1 MSQNPLFAT
10 TLPPMKMLHIFKF
23 TLARSN
29 PGHGVYFVLAC
40 GMIAFASF
48 FTPLGL
54 AQTPVP
60 QSLQLGNYKFNTG
73 AQLDYQILGQSHGL
87 SYKAQAQITWR
98 VQAPRYNAKFE
109 IQMPLFFGT
118 RTQTSEGL
126 LSELGV
132 KPLLFTD
139 RHRKTRTVSIDQDNG
154 LIKWADNSST
164 LGLERQHQDALS
176 VLFQLGALLGG
187 LVEPY
192 PFGST
197 LKLPVIMAQTNEQW
211 TLRLESK
218 DNLHLPFG
226 ELSAL
231 KITRLPRSTTDKQ
244 KFTLWLSPTLGFLPV
259 RILIEEDN
267 QDTVDQRLT
276 GFKPNP

>member
-1 MSQNPLFAT
+1 
-10 TLPPMKMLHIFKF
+10 MKMLHIFKF
-23 TLARSN
+23 PLARLKH
-29 PGHGVYFVLAC
+29 GHRVCFVLSC
-40 GMIAFASF
+40 GVLAVASF

-54 AQTPVP
+54 AQAPEL

-73 AQLDYQILGQSHGL
+73 AQLEYQILGQSHGL
-87 SYKAQAQITWR
+87 NYKAQAQITWR
-98 VQAPRYNAKFE
+98 VLAQRYNAKFE

-126 LSELGV
+126 LSELGI
-132 KPLLFTD
+132 KPLIFSD
-139 RHRKTRTVSIDQDNG
+139 RHRKTQTVSIDQDHG
-154 LIKWADNSST
+154 LIKWADNANT
-164 LGLERQHQDALS
+164 LNLEKQHQDALS

-197 LKLPVIMAQTNEQW
+197 LKLPVLMAQTNEQW

-218 DNLHLPFG
+218 DHLHLPYG
-226 ELSAL
+226 EVSAL

-244 KFTLWLSPTLGFLPV
+244 KFTLWLSPSFGFLPV

-276 GFKPNP
+276 GFKTTP